1 MSVTAIRLE
10 MDTEQMQKIFGMQ
23 DAYIKKL
30 EQDFQVTIVD
40 RNGSVMITGEEE
52 NASKASRVLRQLTA
66 LSDHGNEIEEQ
77 SVDYAIEMGKE
88 DQEEKL
94 MEMDADCI
102 CHTISGKPIKPKT
115 LGQKAY
121 VDAIRKQMIVFGI
134 GPAGTGKTYLAM
146 AMAITAFKN
155 GVMDA
160 KPVLLEPIVN
170 LKVDVLD
177 KNTGDVMGDLN
188 KRRGRVLGMTP
199 DHQGNTIIE
208 ADVPQLEIYGYSTYL
223 RSMTGGSGDFSYEFA
238 RYEQAPGDIQQKEI
252 EARASKVDAADE

>member
-52 NASKASRVLRQLTA
+52 NVSKASRVLRQLTA

-94 MEMDADCI
+94 MRTASAIPSAESRSSPRPWGRRLMWMP
-102 CHTISGKPIKPKT
+102 SGKT
-115 LGQKAY
+115 
-121 VDAIRKQMIVFGI
+121 
-134 GPAGTGKTYLAM
+134 
-146 AMAITAFKN
+146 
-155 GVMDA
+155 
-160 KPVLLEPIVN
+160 
-170 LKVDVLD
+170 
-177 KNTGDVMGDLN
+177 
-188 KRRGRVLGMTP
+188 
-199 DHQGNTIIE
+199 
-208 ADVPQLEIYGYSTYL
+208 
-223 RSMTGGSGDFSYEFA
+223 
-238 RYEQAPGDIQQKEI
+238 
-252 EARASKVDAADE
+252 

>member
-52 NASKASRVLRQLTA
+52 NVSKASRVLRQLTA

-115 LGQKAY
+115 LGQKA
-121 VDAIRKQMIVFGI
+121 
-134 GPAGTGKTYLAM
+134 
-146 AMAITAFKN
+146 
-155 GVMDA
+155 
-160 KPVLLEPIVN
+160 
-170 LKVDVLD
+170 
-177 KNTGDVMGDLN
+177 
-188 KRRGRVLGMTP
+188 
-199 DHQGNTIIE
+199 
-208 ADVPQLEIYGYSTYL
+208 
-223 RSMTGGSGDFSYEFA
+223 
-238 RYEQAPGDIQQKEI
+238 
-252 EARASKVDAADE
+252 

>member
-88 DQEEKL
+88 DQEDKL
-94 MEMDADCI
+94 MESRSSPRPWGRRLMWMP
-102 CHTISGKPIKPKT
+102 SGKT
-115 LGQKAY
+115 
-121 VDAIRKQMIVFGI
+121 
-134 GPAGTGKTYLAM
+134 
-146 AMAITAFKN
+146 
-155 GVMDA
+155 
-160 KPVLLEPIVN
+160 
-170 LKVDVLD
+170 
-177 KNTGDVMGDLN
+177 
-188 KRRGRVLGMTP
+188 
-199 DHQGNTIIE
+199 
-208 ADVPQLEIYGYSTYL
+208 
-223 RSMTGGSGDFSYEFA
+223 
-238 RYEQAPGDIQQKEI
+238 
-252 EARASKVDAADE
+252 